1 MFWLKTRI
9 IEGGKDHLRAS
20 RTRPRGGT
28 SGFSYWH
35 LVL

>member
-9 IEGGKDHLRAS
+9 IEGGRAHLRAS
-20 RTRPRGGT
+20 RTRPRVT

-35 LVL
+35 LVP